1 MVVVVVACFDCLN
14 GLMSHVGNIVAA
26 ADAKHSSV
34 TPPNGKMP
42 PCG

>member
-1 MVVVVVACFDCLN
+1 MGVVACFDCMN
-14 GLMSHVGNIVAA
+14 GLMSHVGDIVAA
-26 ADAKHSSV
+26 ADVKHHSSV